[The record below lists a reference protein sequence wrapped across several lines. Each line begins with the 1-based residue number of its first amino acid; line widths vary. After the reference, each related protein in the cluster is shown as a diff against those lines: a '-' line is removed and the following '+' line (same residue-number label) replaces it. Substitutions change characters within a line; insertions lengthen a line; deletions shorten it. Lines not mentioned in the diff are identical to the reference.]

1 MVDADGIAEVAARE
15 LLRRERSPMPLPR
28 NTIEVI
34 GPDTLTGDDL
44 ARIWSEATGREIRY
58 GGDDLAAH

>member
-1 MVDADGIAEVAARE
+1 
-15 LLRRERSPMPLPR
+15 MPLPR